1 MINLENNQISF
12 VLITLAYWFF
22 MLTDGALRMIVLLH
36 FHILGF
42 TPLQLAYLFLLYE
55 FLGMITNLTAGW
67 IAKKFGLNKTL
78 FAGIILQILSL
89 LILSQAN
96 QSWSIYYLVIFVMF
110 TQGLSGIAKDLT
122 KMSAKSS
129 VKLLSPDQNSKLF
142 KWVSLLTGS
151 KNAVKGLGFLFGAL
165 LLSYTSFYISL
176 VIMAILLSTIFVIV
190 LLSLNSDIG
199 SINKKSKFTDIFS
212 KNKNINYL
220 SLGRVF
226 LFGSRD
232 TWFVV
237 GLPIFL
243 YSSLSDGSLEGNKKA
258 FFIIGSFMAAWTIF
272 YGFVQT
278 ITPKILMKDKLFS
291 TQTKIWAGLLC
302 LIPILLVALNSYLK
316 EYSVYNV
323 MFLLFIFGFVF
334 AINSSIHSFLILNY
348 TNKDRVT
355 LDVGFY
361 YMSNAFGR
369 LIGTLLSGLAFEYG
383 GLTTCLLVTAVLLL
397 LNSLSIEK
405 LNLANV
411 KFN

>member
-12 VLITLAYWFF
+12 LLITLAYWFF

-78 FAGIILQILSL
+78 FAGIIIQILSL

-96 QSWSIYYLVIFVMF
+96 QSWGIHHLVIFVMF

-151 KNAVKGLGFLFGAL
+151 KNAVKGFGFLFGAL
-165 LLSYTSFYISL
+165 LLSYTSFYTSL
-176 VIMAILLSTIFVIV
+176 VIMAILLSTIFIVI
-190 LLSLNSDIG
+190 LLSLNTDIG
-199 SINKKSKFTDIFS
+199 SVNKKSKFTDIFS

-226 LFGSRD
+226 LFSSRD

-243 YSSLSDGSLEGNKKA
+243 YSALSDGSLEGNKKA
-258 FFIIGSFMAAWTIF
+258 FYIIGSFMAAWTIF

-278 ITPKILMKDKLFS
+278 ITPKILIKNKLFS

-302 LIPILLVALNSYLK
+302 LIPILLIALNYYLK

-334 AINSSIHSFLILNY
+334 AINSSLHSFLILQY
-348 TNKDRVT
+348 TDKERVS

-369 LIGTLLSGLAFEYG
+369 LTGTLLSGLCFELG
-383 GLTTCLLVTAVLLL
+383 GFTLCLLVAAILLFI
-397 LNSLSIEK
+397 NRLSMEK
-405 LNLANV
+405 LDLKNI
-411 KFN
+411 KT

>member
-1 MINLENNQISF
+1 
-12 VLITLAYWFF
+12 
-22 MLTDGALRMIVLLH
+22 
-36 FHILGF
+36 
-42 TPLQLAYLFLLYE
+42 
-55 FLGMITNLTAGW
+55 
-67 IAKKFGLNKTL
+67 
-78 FAGIILQILSL
+78 
-89 LILSQAN
+89 
-96 QSWSIYYLVIFVMF
+96 MF

-129 VKLLSPDQNSKLF
+129 VKLLSPNQNSKLF

-176 VIMAILLSTIFVIV
+176 VIMAILLSTIFIIV
-190 LLSLNSDIG
+190 LLSLNTDIG

-232 TWFVV
+232 AWFVV
-237 GLPIFL
+237 ALPIFL
-243 YSSLSDGSLEGNKKA
+243 YSALSDGSLEGNKKA

-272 YGFVQT
+272 YGFIQT
-278 ITPKILMKDKLFS
+278 ITPKILIKDKLFS
-291 TQTKIWAGLLC
+291 TQIKIWAGLLC
-302 LIPILLVALNSYLK
+302 LIPILLVALNYYLK

-383 GLTTCLLVTAVLLL
+383 GLTTCLLVTSILLL

-405 LNLANV
+405 INLANV

>member
-67 IAKKFGLNKTL
+67 IAKRFGLNKTL
-78 FAGIILQILSL
+78 FAGIILQTLSL
-89 LILSQAN
+89 LILSQVN
-96 QSWSIYYLVIFVMF
+96 QSWNIPYLVTFVMF

-151 KNAVKGLGFLFGAL
+151 KNAIKGLGFLFGAL

-176 VIMAILLSTIFVIV
+176 VIMAILLSTIFIIV
-190 LLSLNSDIG
+190 LLSLNTDIG

-243 YSSLSDGSLEGNKKA
+243 YSALSDGSLEGNKKA
-258 FFIIGSFMAAWTIF
+258 FFKKPTVEEVHQYCNERKNKVCADAFIDFYESKDWMVGSNKMKNWKACVRTWEKREDKNNNNNDRSTAHWHKKGQD
-272 YGFVQT
+272 YG
-278 ITPKILMKDKLFS
+278 D
-291 TQTKIWAGLLC
+291 
-302 LIPILLVALNSYLK
+302 
-316 EYSVYNV
+316 
-323 MFLLFIFGFVF
+323 
-334 AINSSIHSFLILNY
+334 
-348 TNKDRVT
+348 
-355 LDVGFY
+355 
-361 YMSNAFGR
+361 
-369 LIGTLLSGLAFEYG
+369 GTF
-383 GLTTCLLVTAVLLL
+383 
-397 LNSLSIEK
+397 
-405 LNLANV
+405 
-411 KFN
+411 